1 MASIK
6 ITLDKRR
13 KKQNGEYPIR
23 ISLSHRGDHERID
36 LGISALEDQY
46 ENGQLNKQATAYQS
60 KNIKIRNSLSI
71 AERTILE
78 LAERTNIKNI
88 PINKIKD
95 KIDEAI
101 NGKRSGK
108 VFVDYMDDFIA
119 LKTKEGTKSVYEQ
132 TKVKIL
138 RYDPYCTFESM
149 DKAWLTSFE
158 NWMSETMK
166 INAYAIHLRN
176 IRAIFNYAIDEEII
190 TVYPFR
196 KFKIKKEETSKRSL
210 TREQLITL
218 RDYPCEEYQR
228 RYRDI
233 FMLMFYLIGINAAD
247 LFTAKRIINN
257 RLEYHRAKTNKLYSI
272 KIEPEAMEI
281 INRYHGNDYLLNVLD
296 EYKDYKDF
304 LHRMGIALKQIG
316 ECKRVGR
323 GGKKVIT
330 PLFPDISSYWSRHTW
345 ASIAAELDIPK
356 ETIAAALG
364 HSQNSVTDIYINFDK
379 KKIDEANRLVID
391 SLK

>member
-1 MASIK
+1 
-6 ITLDKRR
+6 
-13 KKQNGEYPIR
+13 
-23 ISLSHRGDHERID
+23 
-36 LGISALEDQY
+36 
-46 ENGQLNKQATAYQS
+46 
-60 KNIKIRNSLSI
+60 
-71 AERTILE
+71 
-78 LAERTNIKNI
+78 
-88 PINKIKD
+88 
-95 KIDEAI
+95 
-101 NGKRSGK
+101 
-108 VFVDYMDDFIA
+108 
-119 LKTKEGTKSVYEQ
+119 
-132 TKVKIL
+132 
-138 RYDPYCTFESM
+138 
-149 DKAWLTSFE
+149 
-158 NWMSETMK
+158 MSETMK